1 MRRVKKARRPARRAS
16 KPKLARRT
24 AKAKPARARVS
35 DGALRKHVIDLLTAS
50 GAHVDFDDAV
60 KDLPPALRGIV
71 PSGAAHSA
79 WQIVEHLRICQW
91 DILEFSRNPKH
102 VSPEWPAGYWP
113 TDPAPP
119 DSNAWDASLATF
131 RTDLAAM
138 ARLVA
143 SPTRDLLAVVNH
155 PGAKA
160 KHTLLREAFVLADHN
175 AYHIGELVLLRR
187 LLGGWTG

>member
-1 MRRVKKARRPARRAS
+1 MSRAKKAQRPARPPARRPTRRA
-16 KPKLARRT
+16 
-24 AKAKPARARVS
+24 AKPAKRTPAS
-35 DGALRKHVIDLLTAS
+35 DGALRKHVVDLLTAG

-71 PSGAAHSA
+71 PAGAAHSA

-91 DILEFSRNPKH
+91 DILEFSRDPKY
-102 VSPEWPAGYWP
+102 VSPDWPAGYWP
-113 TDPAPP
+113 SDPAPP

-131 RTDLAAM
+131 RNDLRAM
-138 ARLVA
+138 AKLVA
-143 SPTRDLLAVVNH
+143 NSKRDLFAVVNH
-155 PGAKA
+155 PDAKA